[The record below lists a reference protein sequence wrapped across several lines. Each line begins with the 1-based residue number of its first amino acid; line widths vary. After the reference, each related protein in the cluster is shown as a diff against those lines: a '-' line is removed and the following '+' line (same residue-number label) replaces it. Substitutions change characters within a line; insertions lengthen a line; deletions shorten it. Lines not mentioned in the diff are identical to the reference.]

1 MAFLSIHTMEGDP
14 DDLLARKR
22 QHMDPVTDHLAP
34 AFGALMSV
42 TSRTDTGIITVNVW
56 ETPEGAAAFSQDPEA
71 LRARQASGLP
81 RQATFG
87 RFTDADWTLYR
98 KD

>member
-1 MAFLSIHTMEGDP
+1 MAFLSIQTMEGDP

-22 QHMDPVTDHLAP
+22 QHMDPVTDRLAP

-42 TSRTDTGIITVNVW
+42 TSGTDTGIITVNVW
-56 ETPEGAAAFSQDPEA
+56 ETPEGAAAFSQDPEV

-87 RFTDADWTLYR
+87 RFTDADCTLYR

>member
-22 QHMDPVTDHLAP
+22 QHMDPVTERLAP
-34 AFGALMSV
+34 AFGALASV
-42 TSRTDTGIITVNVW
+42 TSRTKTGIVTVNVW
-56 ETPEGAAAFSQDPEA
+56 ETQEGAAAFSQEPEA
-71 LRARQASGLP
+71 VRAREASGLP
-81 RQATFG
+81 RTATFE
-87 RFTDADWTLYR
+87 RFADADYVSYR